1 MGRTESHD
9 EAPFFWQGQ
18 NGVST
23 VETVG
28 RKLSRLVGPE
38 VNDWNAL
45 QML

>member
-1 MGRTESHD
+1 MRHLSLWPGR
-9 EAPFFWQGQ
+9 

-28 RKLSRLVGPE
+28 RKLSQLVGPE
-38 VNDWNAL
+38 VNGWSAL